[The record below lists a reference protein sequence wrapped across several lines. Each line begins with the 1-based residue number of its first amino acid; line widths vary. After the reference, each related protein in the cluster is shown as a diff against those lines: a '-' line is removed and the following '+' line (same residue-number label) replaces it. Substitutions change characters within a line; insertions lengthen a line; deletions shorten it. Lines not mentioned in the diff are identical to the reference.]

1 MARKKVMK
9 QTNGLYPA
17 PLRILEVVRAGLD
30 KGPEGGYE
38 AERTKFGELV
48 VTSEAKGLISLFHGQ
63 TECKKNHFGA
73 PAKRSQTIGRKSIFF
88 FGLSSQKCGISLN
101 HIQCC
106 GSESGSESERIRA
119 FLAGTESEIFVPDSD
134 SDPNSDPDPVPD
146 PVL

>member
-73 PAKRSQTIGRKSIFF
+73 PAKRSQTIGRRSIFF
-88 FGLSSQKCGISLN
+88 FWLVK
-101 HIQCC
+101 
-106 GSESGSESERIRA
+106 SEVWYFAQSYRNLAVWLCRQESV
-119 FLAGTESEIFVPDSD
+119 S
-134 SDPNSDPDPVPD
+134 
-146 PVL
+146 